1 MINAIYAVAASLVIA
16 TAVALAP
23 SFVSSVEAA
32 GADIAISQN
41 NRTEVLKCSAQAW
54 PNIDASC
61 LRGADNKSV
70 TRPVRVISMNR
81 G

>member
-1 MINAIYAVAASLVIA
+1 MIKAIYAVAASLVIA
-16 TAVALAP
+16 AAVALAP

-32 GADIAISQN
+32 DVSTAMTQQV
-41 NRTEVLKCSAQAW
+41 RVEVKCSEQAW
-54 PNIDASC
+54 PNIDAAC
-61 LRGADNKSV
+61 LRSDDNKTV